1 MIKATRCQILLDV
14 ASLMASSFLSHL
26 ALQSQFRSPQ
36 HELRSLLEFPWPS
49 LPLQPG
55 SSEKIQG
62 VGGPHSIQRSKGC
75 QHDVNVQRDDII
87 LPLFQFHPISPLAP
101 LCPLHESH
109 LQFLA
114 SQNAA
119 PSKPPNGTRCHK
131 ERILVQNHLC
141 LLKASI
147 LAFTATVIDHMEI
160 YGNVPDSFFGS
171 GQWACPGPLCMDPGR
186 CVCPK

>member
-1 MIKATRCQILLDV
+1 
-14 ASLMASSFLSHL
+14 MASSFLSH

-55 SSEKIQG
+55 SEKNQG
-62 VGGPHSIQRSKGC
+62 VGGPHSIQRYPKVQSPK
-75 QHDVNVQRDDII
+75 DVNMMSTCRGMISFCPCSNFI
-87 LPLFQFHPISPLAP
+87 HFHPMSPLAP

-119 PSKPPNGTRCHK
+119 PSKPPSGTRCHK

-147 LAFTATVIDHMEI
+147 LALTATVIDHMEM